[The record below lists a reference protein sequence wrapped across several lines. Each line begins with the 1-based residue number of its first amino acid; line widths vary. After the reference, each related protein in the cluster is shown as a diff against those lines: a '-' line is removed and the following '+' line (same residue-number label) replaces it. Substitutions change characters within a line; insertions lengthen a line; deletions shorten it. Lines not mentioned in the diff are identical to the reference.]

1 MLKHLNDLLCLQFK
15 PCKWVLDYGKI
26 EWYCGFKSFLIT
38 VKQNGFVVL
47 KVFYHCQISSLFSLR
62 CRSSHPEV
70 FCRKGI
76 LRNFAEFTGKH
87 LCQSLFLIKFIRPAT
102 LLKKRLWYKCFP
114 MNLAKVPIIPFLLK
128 SSGGCFC
135 RSPSTI
141 LKFSQDFL
149 KLVLF

>member
-15 PCKWVLDYGKI
+15 PCKWVLDYSKI

-62 CRSSHPEV
+62 CRSSHPGV

-76 LRNFAEFTGKH
+76 LRNFTKFTVPESEYFFNNVYQA
-87 LCQSLFLIKFIRPAT
+87 CNFIKKEASVQVFSYESCKISKNTVFTENFRW
-102 LLKKRLWYKCFP
+102 LLLQIPINDF
-114 MNLAKVPIIPFLLK
+114 KVLT
-128 SSGGCFC
+128 
-135 RSPSTI
+135 R
-141 LKFSQDFL
+141 FS
-149 KLVLF
+149 